1 MIVCICHGI
10 NDRTLRKAVDDGAS
24 TMSDLV
30 SATGVSTC
38 CGCCADCAREV
49 LDEALAE
56 RLPLAA

>member
-30 SATGVSTC
+30 SATGVSVS
-38 CGCCADCAREV
+38 ASRY
-49 LDEALAE
+49 
-56 RLPLAA
+56 RLAARSSARR

>member
-24 TMSDLV
+24 TMRALA
-30 SATGVSTC
+30 SATGVPSC
-38 CGCCADCAREV
+38 CGCCADCAPEV